1 MDCSLSGSSVPEILQ
16 DHWRRLPF
24 PSQGVFPHTGIE
36 PRSPALQM
44 DSLLAEPPGKPRAV
58 LALQKNLVESP
69 RELPYAVDA
78 SYWLLV
84 SQVTQLVKKKNLK
97 SVCQGRRC
105 QRHGLDPWVRKI
117 TWSRK
122 WQPTSQLSCLEN
134 SMDRGAWWAVV
145 HGVAKSRTQL
155 SMHTTKHFI
164 PTGSKASDSNTQGL
178 EIFWKKKNPESPK
191 KKKFKFVVCW
201 QIVT

>member
-84 SQVTQLVKKKNLK
+84 SQVTQLVKKKN
-97 SVCQGRRC
+97 
-105 QRHGLDPWVRKI
+105 
-117 TWSRK
+117 
-122 WQPTSQLSCLEN
+122 
-134 SMDRGAWWAVV
+134 
-145 HGVAKSRTQL
+145 
-155 SMHTTKHFI
+155 
-164 PTGSKASDSNTQGL
+164 
-178 EIFWKKKNPESPK
+178 
-191 KKKFKFVVCW
+191 
-201 QIVT
+201 